1 MAHVRTLVGKIA
13 FAANVDVSSYVSK
26 ETEACNSQMAHFQ
39 NAYSTPGHYD
49 IIGSSTLMETVAYG
63 PSHIPG
69 DERTIG
75 RTVHR
80 QGISSDIHRRVVR
93 KPSSLVGS
101 CTGKKKEA
109 ARIAA
114 PKYKQSKK
122 RKATTMAVALED
134 ILCIFFRNPKNF
146 IPLRTRSKNA
156 NIAPLSQELRHGL
169 LRIYMPSTSSSSVKP
184 PFHVPG
190 TYKTYDAVS
199 WMFCTLVHALKYI
212 IYIAYQ
218 YFDIVTHRY

>member
-122 RKATTMAVALED
+122 RKATTMA
-134 ILCIFFRNPKNF
+134 KNF